1 MEPEIRKHAL
11 RSAMIIATLVVLAT
25 AGSAAGLESA
35 TPGGTTTTSPATGTT
50 TTPATATTAPA
61 TTTTVPATTTTVPA
75 TTTTVPATTTTAP
88 ATTTKPATTTT
99 VPAATTTTAPATTT
113 TPTPAAAPN
122 ASAVSP
128 DVQQANNSPALQVL
142 RSLDGSGNNADHP
155 DWGQAGTQ
163 YARVAP
169 PNYADGVGSMVG
181 GPPPRRI
188 SNRIFNDLGQNIF
201 SENNISQWGWAWG
214 QFIDHDMDLRDET
227 PGEAAPI
234 PFDQKDPLERFTDDV
249 GQIDFFRTPAA
260 PGTGADGVPRQ
271 QINTISSFIDASQVY
286 GTDQSRLDWLTA
298 RNGFDLMLP
307 GNYLPKVT
315 DKAGAPP
322 MDLMGQLVGN
332 PNDAI
337 VAGDVRA
344 NENFALTSIQ
354 TLFAREHNRIA
365 DSLPAPLAPALKFQI
380 ARRIV
385 GAEIEYITYTQF
397 LPALGVHLD
406 AYQGYDKSVNP
417 SVSNEFA
424 TVGFRAHSMV
434 HGEFEPTVPAG
445 TYSQS
450 QLQAFHDAG
459 ITLENNSDGTITLV
473 IPLTVAFGNPDL
485 VQQIGLGPAL
495 QSLDEREYKND
506 EQIDD
511 SLRSTLFEVPKPG
524 VTDPTVCGEPVVN
537 PSCFSDVSDLGADDI
552 QRGRDHGM
560 PSYNDL
566 RQAYGLPRV
575 RRFTDITGESTDSLP
590 KGMTCDDPRI
600 LAFTSL
606 TDENGNPVPIGDP
619 DNATSGVRAS
629 TLAARL
635 RCLYRNVN
643 NLDAFVGMVSEQH
656 VGGTEFGQLQ
666 LAIWKQQFTALRDGD
681 RFFYANDPALPL
693 IKRLFG
699 IDYQHSLGDLV
710 TLDTGASVPDNVF
723 VAGN

>member
-1 MEPEIRKHAL
+1 
-11 RSAMIIATLVVLAT
+11 
-25 AGSAAGLESA
+25 
-35 TPGGTTTTSPATGTT
+35 
-50 TTPATATTAPA
+50 
-61 TTTTVPATTTTVPA
+61 
-75 TTTTVPATTTTAP
+75 
-88 ATTTKPATTTT
+88 
-99 VPAATTTTAPATTT
+99 
-113 TPTPAAAPN
+113 
-122 ASAVSP
+122 
-128 DVQQANNSPALQVL
+128 
-142 RSLDGSGNNADHP
+142 
-155 DWGQAGTQ
+155 
-163 YARVAP
+163 
-169 PNYADGVGSMVG
+169 MVG
-181 GPPPRRI
+181 GPPPRKI

-201 SENNISQWGWAWG
+201 SENDISQWGWAWG

-227 PGEAAPI
+227 PGEPAPI
-234 PFDQKDPLERFTDDV
+234 PFDKTDPLERFTNDV
-249 GQIDFFRTPAA
+249 GQIDFSRTPAA
-260 PGTGADGVPRQ
+260 PGTGVDGIPRQ

-286 GTDQSRLDWLTA
+286 GTTQSRLDWLTA

-332 PNDAI
+332 PNDAV

-344 NENFALTSIQ
+344 NENLALTSIQ

-406 AYQGYDKSVNP
+406 TYQGYDKNVNP
-417 SVSNEFA
+417 AVSNEFA

-445 TYSQS
+445 TYRDS

-459 ITLENNSDGTITLV
+459 ITIENNSDGTITLV

-485 VQQIGLGPAL
+485 VQQVGLGPAL

-537 PSCFSDVSDLGADDI
+537 PNCFSDVSDLGADDI

-600 LAFTSL
+600 LNFVSL
-606 TDENGNPVPIGDP
+606 TDDNGNPVPIGDP

-635 RCLYRNVN
+635 RCLYKNVN
-643 NLDAFVGMVSEQH
+643 NLDAFVGMVAEKH
-656 VGGTEFGQLQ
+656 VGGTEFGPLQ
-666 LAIWKQQFTALRDGD
+666 LAIWRQQFTALRDGD
-681 RFFYANDPALPL
+681 RFFYANDPALPV

-699 IDYQHSLGDLV
+699 IDYQHALGQLV
-710 TLDTGASVPDNVF
+710 TLDTGASTPDNVF
-723 VAGN
+723 VAGD